1 MPPMSSPLVT
11 PRDYDLLAALDRC
24 PFTARQLVKLSATF
38 AYPFTS
44 ERKARQRLQV
54 LCGSGRVRRGR
65 YLAIADRGAGAPSYY
80 FLSPQG
86 HRILHGPEAMPPCKR
101 AFRPIGIAHQHHSHS
116 LAEFVAHAAVC
127 AGRANLAVSGFC
139 RENSVCLQV
148 GDETLYPDCAFQI
161 LPLASDELSF
171 FVEIDN
177 SSERIRSE
185 KSLDSWQRKI
195 RLYDAYQ
202 DRCTKRFRVL
212 VVTTRSHERL
222 RHILDAAAEM
232 TRNAQRS
239 LFYGIHLAD
248 FLTQPDA
255 LRASC
260 FRDHNRR
267 AVALI
272 PSKRR
277 SRARLD
283 KTPRHPYVLPPATFT
298 APDVPGA

>member
-1 MPPMSSPLVT
+1 MSSSLVT

-54 LCGSGRVRRGR
+54 LCGSGRVRRAR
-65 YLAIADRGAGAPSYY
+65 YLAIAGRGAGAPSYY

-86 HRILHGPEAMPPCKR
+86 HRILHGPDAVPPCKR
-101 AFRPIGIAHQHHSHS
+101 AFHPVGIAHQQHSHS
-116 LAEFVAHAAVC
+116 LAEFIAHAAVC
-127 AGRANLAVSGFC
+127 ARQASLGVSGFC

-148 GDETLYPDCAFQI
+148 GEETLYPDCAFQMFT
-161 LPLASDELSF
+161 PAGGELSF

-202 DRCTKRFRVL
+202 DRWPKRFRVL
-212 VVTTRSHERL
+212 VVTTRSHARL
-222 RHILDAAAEM
+222 QHILDTVSEM

-248 FLTQPDA
+248 FLAQPDA
-255 LRASC
+255 LRACC
-260 FRDHNRR
+260 FRDHNGR
-267 AVALI
+267 ATALI
-272 PSKRR
+272 PSERR
-277 SRARLD
+277 SRPRLD
-283 KTPRHPYVLPPATFT
+283 KVPKHPYARRPAPFT
-298 APDVPGA
+298 SPDVPGA